1 MKGQQLP
8 LSVLLPQAPTL
19 DNFFAGPNA
28 DAVAAVRA
36 LVRRE
41 APSQVLVTGGPG
53 AGKTHLLQ
61 GAAAGAGE
69 AARYASLRDVDPR
82 DLHDVEWLALDGV
95 DDALATDADA
105 SAIALLRLIDAR
117 RAAGRPL
124 LLAAQAPPSRLPAAL
139 ADLRTR
145 LSAMLVLA
153 LKPLRDTDRRE
164 LLRAQAKER
173 GLTLPDE
180 VATWLLGHFSRD
192 AGTLLGVLEEL
203 DRAALSAQRR
213 LTLPFAQSVLG
224 PRVQPALDLE
234 SGRRAPG

>member
-28 DAVAAVRA
+28 DAVTAVRA
-36 LVRRE
+36 LARRE

-53 AGKTHLLQ
+53 SGKSHLLQ
-61 GAAAGAGE
+61 GAAAAAGE
-69 AARYASLRDVDPR
+69 GAHYASLRDADPR
-82 DLHDVEWLALDGV
+82 ELLEVAWLALDDA
-95 DDALATDADA
+95 DDALSTDAG
-105 SAIALLRLIDAR
+105 AIPLLRLIDAR

-124 LLAAQAPPSRLPAAL
+124 LLAAQAPPTRLPTAL

-153 LKPLRDTDRRE
+153 LKPLRDADRRE
-164 LLRAQAKER
+164 LLRAHARER

-180 VATWLLGHFSRD
+180 VANWLLGHFSRD

-213 LTLPFAQSVLG
+213 LTLPFAQTVLG
-224 PRVQPALDLE
+224 PRVQPPLDLE
-234 SGRRAPG
+234 NGRTGPG

>member
-19 DNFFAGPNA
+19 ENFFAGPNA
-28 DAVAAVRA
+28 DVVAGVRA

-53 AGKTHLLQ
+53 TGKSHLLQ
-61 GAAAGAGE
+61 GAVAAAGE
-69 AARYASLRDVDPR
+69 DARYASLRDADPR
-82 DLHDVEWLALDGV
+82 ELHDVAWLALD
-95 DDALATDADA
+95 DLDEALEAER
-105 SAIALLRLIDAR
+105 AIPLLRLVDAR

-124 LLAAQAPPSRLPAAL
+124 LLAGEAPPSRLPAAL

-164 LLRAQAKER
+164 LLRAQARER

-180 VATWLLGHFSRD
+180 VASWLLGHFSRD
-192 AGTLLGVLEEL
+192 AGTLLNVLEEL
-203 DRAALSAQRR
+203 DGAALSAQRR

-224 PRVQPALDLE
+224 PRVQPPLDLE
-234 SGRRAPG
+234 SGRTGPG